1 MLMSMFRYTA
11 IPKTK
16 KVARLAV
23 LDLTEKTNGNATGVG
38 LADICTRRLFGKI
51 DFGATYMN
59 HITSTAL
66 TGGKIPLMMDSDLRA
81 VQCAVKTCNA
91 PDASRLRVV
100 RVPSTLHL
108 ETLLISE
115 ALLEEARQN
124 PQIEV
129 SGEPEDWAFD
139 PDGTVAA
146 F

>member
-1 MLMSMFRYTA
+1 
-11 IPKTK
+11 
-16 KVARLAV
+16 
-23 LDLTEKTNGNATGVG
+23 
-38 LADICTRRLFGKI
+38 
-51 DFGATYMN
+51 
-59 HITSTAL
+59 
-66 TGGKIPLMMDSDLRA
+66 
-81 VQCAVKTCNA
+81 VQCAVKTCNV

-100 RVPSTLHL
+100 RVPNTLHL